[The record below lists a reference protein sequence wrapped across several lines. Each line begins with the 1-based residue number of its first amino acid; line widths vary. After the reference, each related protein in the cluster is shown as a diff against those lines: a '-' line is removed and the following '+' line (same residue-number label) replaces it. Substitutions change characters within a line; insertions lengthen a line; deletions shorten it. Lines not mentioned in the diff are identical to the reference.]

1 MKAQVSGAQIR
12 NIRTRYRL
20 VLPISLVATGLAFLR
35 AVAGLVVCASLYGV
49 GRPCSPIPRP
59 YLQGLTSYQGGVMS
73 HETISQIP
81 ATIRAFAID
90 RFGEPGT
97 LRILPM
103 PEIGADEILVRVH
116 AAGVNPLDWKIRDGF
131 KAISDVRFPFIL
143 GQDAAGVVVRIG
155 PNVTRFGVGS
165 AVYGAFWLAG
175 AFAEYVRVPT
185 MRAAVA
191 QKPATLDF
199 AQAAV
204 LPTPAL
210 AAMKALRAVTITTGD
225 TLLIVGAT
233 GGVGSYAVQMAAR
246 CGARVIATARPDA
259 EAYVR
264 KLWAVEVIDY
274 TQRDPVAAVKAAHP
288 QGIDALI
295 DVISDRTV
303 LPHMAEM
310 LRAGGRLATTTHSAD
325 EATLAARGIC
335 ATNVDV
341 FGTTGGLDDVARF
354 IDAGGVTV
362 PLEHTF
368 PLEATADALAAMQA
382 GHMRGKLVLTV
393 A

>member
-1 MKAQVSGAQIR
+1 MLEE
-12 NIRTRYRL
+12 TR
-20 VLPISLVATGLAFLR
+20 PK
-35 AVAGLVVCASLYGV
+35 
-49 GRPCSPIPRP
+49 
-59 YLQGLTSYQGGVMS
+59 
-73 HETISQIP
+73 IP
-81 ATIRAFAID
+81 ATMRAFAID
-90 RFGEPGT
+90 RFGEPGALRT
-97 LRILPM
+97 LPT
-103 PEIGADEILVRVH
+103 PEIGPDEILVRVH
-116 AAGVNPLDWKIRDGF
+116 AAGVNPIDEKIRDGF
-131 KAISDVRFPFIL
+131 KAIGDVRFPFIL
-143 GQDAAGVVVRIG
+143 GQDAAGVVARIG
-155 PNVTRFGVGS
+155 PQVTQFGVGD

-175 AFAEYVRVPT
+175 AFAEYVRVPI
-185 MRAAVA
+185 MHAAVA

-199 AQAAV
+199 AQAAA

-210 AAMKALRAVTITTGD
+210 AALTALRAVTITPGD

-246 CGARVIATARPDA
+246 CGARVIATARADA

-264 KLWAVEVIDY
+264 QLGAVEVIDY
-274 TQRDPVAAVKAAHP
+274 TQHDPVTAVKAAHP

-303 LPHMAEM
+303 LPHMAET

-325 EATLAARGIC
+325 EVTLAARGIR

-368 PLEATADALAAMQA
+368 PLEATADALAAMHA